1 MQPPP
6 PYEEALRMHKP
17 SQQCDV
23 ISKCDDVITDGGHA
37 NVIAEAEVEVLPPDL
52 SSTARSDDDD
62 GVVKKMLLLDSF
74 NSVS

>member
-1 MQPPP
+1 
-6 PYEEALRMHKP
+6 MHKR

-23 ISKCDDVITDGGHA
+23 ISECDDVITDGGHA

-52 SSTARSDDDD
+52 SSTACDDGD

-74 NSVS
+74 NSVF